1 MHLAVSNNDLQNT
14 EDLATRTPL
23 KLEGEQRELHDI
35 KDKSYTPFAF
45 KIKIH
50 INE

>member
-1 MHLAVSNNDLQNT
+1 MDFSVRYHI
-14 EDLATRTPL
+14 
-23 KLEGEQRELHDI
+23 EGEQRELHDI

-50 INE
+50 INESN